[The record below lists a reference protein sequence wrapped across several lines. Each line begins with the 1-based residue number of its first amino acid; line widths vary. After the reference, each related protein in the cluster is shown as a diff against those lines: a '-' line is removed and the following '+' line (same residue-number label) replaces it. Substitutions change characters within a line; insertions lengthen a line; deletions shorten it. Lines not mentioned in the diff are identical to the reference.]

1 MRRGSNRIQEYHLT
15 ITGITETELNVAPGS
30 VVRVRDEDW
39 LVTSVEKSVD
49 GTLIRVQG
57 LSELVR
63 DTTAAFY
70 SALDTIEVVD
80 PAKSKVVADDTPNYR
95 RARLFLETT
104 LRKTPTP
111 QSAEYLTV
119 STRMLS
125 RNLKYQ
131 QIAVAKA
138 LDTKNIRP
146 RILIADAVGL
156 GKTLEIGMILSE
168 LVKRGRG
175 ERILIVTPRHVLEQ
189 MQHELWCRFALPFV
203 RLDSAG
209 IQKIRQKLPATRNPF
224 TYYKRAIISM
234 DTLKSP
240 RYRAQL
246 GKLHW
251 DAVVID
257 EAHNVTNTQAM
268 NNELAR
274 VLAPNTEALILAS
287 ATPHNGRNESF
298 AEILRLLDPTAVRP
312 DGTFDPKHVE
322 NLIIRR
328 HRHSPEVA
336 QEVGADWAEREEPD
350 NRLVSA
356 SAAENAIAEELSDV
370 WLYPEGKPAPYS
382 GQNGALFSWILAKA
396 FLSSPAALLETVTE
410 RLRKLDADSPS
421 EAKETE
427 ALKRLSK
434 LAEAANT
441 GDSAK
446 YTELVSYLK
455 KIGVGKGSPM
465 RAVVFAE
472 RVATL
477 KWLQETLPKALGLKP
492 ENVGLLHGGLSDV
505 EQQSIV
511 DQFKRGNSPLRV
523 LVTGDVASEGV
534 NLHAEC
540 HHLIHFD
547 IPWSLIRI
555 EQRNGRI
562 DRFGQ
567 RQKPQITTLLLN
579 PHNTRFSGDIKVL
592 TRLME
597 REYEAHTVL
606 NDVAS
611 LMGQYSVKQ
620 EEDAIRDVL
629 LGKKNFEDV
638 VGEPDADPDS
648 GDLWDFLD
656 FEALKDDGKPRPSRS
671 RNRSA
676 STPRTWT
683 SSTKPSTRP
692 SAIRTRSSAGPSTPA
707 TASPNST
714 RPIDLQHRLGY
725 LPQDYLSERR
735 VTERLKLATTVD
747 AGTREL
753 NRARE
758 SDDMSWPEAHY
769 LGPLHPVLDWASDR
783 ALSSMSRSEVLVVR
797 GDVDATQV
805 LLMGTLMNR
814 RGQVVSKAFIAVDFP
829 DPANPTFCLSEPL
842 EDLGEHLSSIGV
854 DAKATNPGPVTVNGL
869 QALLPQAVESAR
881 QTMQLTFE
889 AAANSANQRLQAWK
903 DRATGWTQLS
913 FDFAQRAEVKKQ
925 RERVSEEQ
933 RIAES
938 LAPAQR
944 LVRPL
949 LIVVPRATPVAV
961 PEGADQ

>member
-1 MRRGSNRIQEYHLT
+1 MTVTATHR
-15 ITGITETELNVAPGS
+15 ELNVAPGS

-63 DTTAAFY
+63 DTTSAFY

-370 WLYPEGKPAPYS
+370 WLYP
-382 GQNGALFSWILAKA
+382 KA
-396 FLSSPAALLETVTE
+396 DRSHIRARTARCSPGSLPRRSSPA
-410 RLRKLDADSPS
+410 
-421 EAKETE
+421 
-427 ALKRLSK
+427 
-434 LAEAANT
+434 
-441 GDSAK
+441 
-446 YTELVSYLK
+446 
-455 KIGVGKGSPM
+455 
-465 RAVVFAE
+465 
-472 RVATL
+472 
-477 KWLQETLPKALGLKP
+477 LP
-492 ENVGLLHGGLSDV
+492 
-505 EQQSIV
+505 
-511 DQFKRGNSPLRV
+511 
-523 LVTGDVASEGV
+523 
-534 NLHAEC
+534 
-540 HHLIHFD
+540 
-547 IPWSLIRI
+547 
-555 EQRNGRI
+555 
-562 DRFGQ
+562 
-567 RQKPQITTLLLN
+567 
-579 PHNTRFSGDIKVL
+579 RFSK
-592 TRLME
+592 R
-597 REYEAHTVL
+597 
-606 NDVAS
+606 
-611 LMGQYSVKQ
+611 
-620 EEDAIRDVL
+620 
-629 LGKKNFEDV
+629 
-638 VGEPDADPDS
+638 
-648 GDLWDFLD
+648 
-656 FEALKDDGKPRPSRS
+656 
-671 RNRSA
+671 
-676 STPRTWT
+676 
-683 SSTKPSTRP
+683 
-692 SAIRTRSSAGPSTPA
+692 
-707 TASPNST
+707 
-714 RPIDLQHRLGY
+714 
-725 LPQDYLSERR
+725 
-735 VTERLKLATTVD
+735 
-747 AGTREL
+747 
-753 NRARE
+753 
-758 SDDMSWPEAHY
+758 
-769 LGPLHPVLDWASDR
+769 
-783 ALSSMSRSEVLVVR
+783 
-797 GDVDATQV
+797 
-805 LLMGTLMNR
+805 
-814 RGQVVSKAFIAVDFP
+814 
-829 DPANPTFCLSEPL
+829 
-842 EDLGEHLSSIGV
+842 
-854 DAKATNPGPVTVNGL
+854 
-869 QALLPQAVESAR
+869 
-881 QTMQLTFE
+881 
-889 AAANSANQRLQAWK
+889 
-903 DRATGWTQLS
+903 
-913 FDFAQRAEVKKQ
+913 
-925 RERVSEEQ
+925 
-933 RIAES
+933 
-938 LAPAQR
+938 
-944 LVRPL
+944 
-949 LIVVPRATPVAV
+949 
-961 PEGADQ
+961 

>member
-1 MRRGSNRIQEYHLT
+1 MTVTRTAKLD
-15 ITGITETELNVAPGS
+15 LNVAPGS

-70 SALDTIEVVD
+70 SALDLIEVVD
-80 PAKSKVVADDTPNYR
+80 PAQAKVVADNTPNYR

-138 LDTKNIRP
+138 LDAKNIRP

-240 RYRAQL
+240 RYRSHL

-336 QEVGADWAEREEPD
+336 REVGADWAEREEPD

-370 WLYPEGKPAPYS
+370 WLYSEGKPAPYS
-382 GQNGALFSWILAKA
+382 GQNGALFSWTLAKA

-410 RLRKLDADSPS
+410 RLRKLDANSPS

-427 ALKRLSK
+427 ALKRLST
-434 LAEAANT
+434 LAQAANT
-441 GDSAK
+441 EDSAK

-629 LGKKNFEDV
+629 LGKKDFDDV
-638 VGEPDADPDS
+638 VGEPGADTDS

-656 FEALKDDGKPRPSRS
+656 FEALKDDGEAEAIPVEKPLGLY
-671 RNRSA
+671 
-676 STPRTWT
+676 STDLSFLDEALNEAFGDPHKILGWT
-683 SSTKPSTRP
+683 VHTGHGIADLNPP
-692 SAIRTRSSAGPSTPA
+692 V
-707 TASPNST
+707 
-714 RPIDLQHRLGY
+714 DLQHRLGY

-735 VTERLKLATTVD
+735 VTERLKLATTID
-747 AGTREL
+747 AGAREL

-783 ALSSMSRSEVLVVR
+783 ALSSMSRNEVLVVR
-797 GDVDATQV
+797 GDVDTAQI

-842 EDLGEHLSSIGV
+842 EDLGEYLSSIGV
-854 DAKATNPGPVTVNGL
+854 GANATNPGPVAVNGL

-889 AAANSANQRLQAWK
+889 AAADAATQRLQAWK

-949 LIVVPRATPVAV
+949 LIVVPRATPVTV